1 MAWLQVGK
9 GVCQGCLLS
18 LCLFNFFADYIVP
31 DSRLNKAQGRIK
43 IVERKINH
51 LRYADNTILMS
62 ENEEELRS
70 LLMKVREE
78 HEKAGLK
85 PYDPTIT
92 LLGIYPK
99 ETKNEKD
106 TRIALFI
113 AALLQYLEHGNN
125 LDIH

>member
-9 GVCQGCLLS
+9 GEYQGCLLS
-18 LCLFNFFADYIVP
+18 LCLFNLFADYIMPNV
-31 DSRLNKAQGRIK
+31 RLNKAQGRIK
-43 IVERKINH
+43 IVERKINN
-51 LRYADNTILMS
+51 LRYADNTILMA

-92 LLGIYPK
+92 FLGIYPK

-106 TRIALFI
+106 TRITCS
-113 AALLQYLEHGNN
+113 LQHY
-125 LDIH
+125 